1 MNVVVGLGSTILFL
15 LGIAIIATVG
25 TEWSWFGRLF
35 ALVIYCAV
43 LSYVTHIIW
52 KALDLQD

>member
-25 TEWSWFGRLF
+25 TEWGWFGRLF
-35 ALVIYCAV
+35 VWAIYCVV
-43 LSYVTHIIW
+43 LAYVTHFIW
-52 KALDLQD
+52 KALDLHD